1 MEKIDY
7 KHEAG
12 RYLVQKYIEDTI
24 TIYEVLRETLQCL
37 APGFALPPFE
47 DFCENGNGC
56 QMGGEVEIGSYA
68 LTFPID
74 NPPTPKVLLDALNER
89 FAQLDED
96 EVWIVAHSAMAIEGL
111 DLTFYAS
118 AYPESL
124 EYLETHS
131 LDEYMEYERG
141 VTKKRLDNFTDNL
154 KSGLLSPLP
163 YPGEED
169 NI

>member
-1 MEKIDY
+1 MKTESMSAESAAI
-7 KHEAG
+7 
-12 RYLVQKYIEDTI
+12 
-24 TIYEVLRETLQCL
+24 L
-37 APGFALPPFE
+37 AAL
-47 DFCENGNGC
+47 
-56 QMGGEVEIGSYA
+56 I
-68 LTFPID
+68 
-74 NPPTPKVLLDALNER
+74 
-89 FAQLDED
+89 
-96 EVWIVAHSAMAIEGL
+96 

-141 VTKKRLDNFTDNL
+141 VTKKRLDSFTDNL